1 MTRVVLISGSLRR
14 GSVNSAALRAVRRIV
29 ESAPGAPEAVSLPI
43 GRLPFYDGDVERAGA
58 SPAVRAARALVADAD
73 ALVVSTPSYNG
84 AVPGVLKNALD
95 WLSRPDGAS
104 PLTGRVVAVLSAS
117 PSGRGAID
125 AQPALMDLLDACEA
139 VVVEHPPVAIRR
151 ADRRLDEAGEM
162 SDPEVLAALRGLVD
176 ATFEAVAIL
185 ADQRCSASAR
195 RGRPAPAQLRRAV
208 SGAETRTSEVAL

>member
-1 MTRVVLISGSLRR
+1 MSATGTLPVADTGRTVPTTGRTETDMSRVVLISGSLRR

-29 ESAPGAPEAVSLPI
+29 ESAPGAPEVISLPI
-43 GRLPFYDGDVERAGA
+43 GRLPFYDGDVERSGA
-58 SPAVRAARALVADAD
+58 ATAVQAARALVADAD
-73 ALVVSTPSYNG
+73 ALVISTPSYNG

-104 PLTGRVVAVLSAS
+104 PLAGRVVAVLSAS

-151 ADRRLDEAGEM
+151 ADRRLDAAGEM

-185 ADQRCSASAR
+185 AGQRRSALA
-195 RGRPAPAQLRRAV
+195 
-208 SGAETRTSEVAL
+208 